1 MTTVSKSL
9 LGSSL
14 SFLSAFLFSLLA
26 AVFSIFRATALA
38 SPRRPVTLA
47 ALCLAALCLVGCQSG
62 PQYAEVPGLP
72 HSGTGS
78 ATVPVA
84 TTSPPAAA
92 SPQAPPPP
100 GTTVGIDI
108 MHRGD
113 LITVSFSD
121 LPYIQP
127 PLDRR
132 IAEDGTINLIENETF
147 IAAGKT
153 PGQLE
158 KEIRERYVPSK
169 FLKLTVSVTPQR
181 DTQFYYVGGEVKSP
195 GRQIYISRI
204 KVLGAIKSAGDF
216 TDFARKTKVQLTRT
230 DGRTFIINCKDA
242 LKNPTLD
249 LEVFPGDNINVPRKP
264 PFSL

>member
-1 MTTVSKSL
+1 MA
-9 LGSSL
+9 
-14 SFLSAFLFSLLA
+14 SAL
-26 AVFSIFRATALA
+26 
-38 SPRRPVTLA
+38 PRRAVTLGALSLA
-47 ALCLAALCLVGCQSG
+47 ALCLAGCQSG
-62 PQYAEVPGLP
+62 PQYSDVPGLP
-72 HSGTGS
+72 SSGTGA
-78 ATVPVA
+78 ATVSVA
-84 TTSPPAAA
+84 TPAPPPAASPQTPPAAA
-92 SPQAPPPP
+92 PPQTPPA
-100 GTTVGIDI
+100 GGSGIDI

-121 LPYIQP
+121 LPYVQP

-147 IAAGKT
+147 AAADKT

-158 KEIRERYVPSK
+158 KEIRERYVPRK
-169 FLKLTVSVTPQR
+169 FLKLTVSVMQQK

-195 GRQIYISRI
+195 GRQVYFSRI

-216 TDFARKTKVQLTRT
+216 TDFANKKKVQLTRS

-264 PFSL
+264 PFSLF